1 MQIEQINQPMSD
13 LASQAW
19 SDPCVYVATQ
29 LKEMQ
34 LLNCY
39 ATVCSINYN
48 YIIYNYIYCYC
59 IFLCE
64 KYLLQ
69 EIVNST

>member
-29 LKEMQ
+29 LKKC
-34 LLNCY
+34 N
-39 ATVCSINYN
+39 CSIAMPLY
-48 YIIYNYIYCYC
+48 
-59 IFLCE
+59 
-64 KYLLQ
+64 
-69 EIVNST
+69 VV

>member
-39 ATVCSINYN
+39 ATVCSINYIL
-48 YIIYNYIYCYC
+48 YIIIYIAIVFSCVRNICYRG
-59 IFLCE
+59 
-64 KYLLQ
+64 LLIQ
-69 EIVNST
+69 HE